1 MIPTKTPNSIP
12 DDGVVRWS
20 QLTPRQ
26 PFQGKCHGLS
36 GAVMATKLY
45 KEGILQPEPDHN
57 LNKYYVFSPGSYLVK
72 HARFF
77 HLGVRY

>member
-12 DDGVVRWS
+12 DDGVVP

-26 PFQGKCHGLS
+26 PFQVKSHRLS

-45 KEGILQPEPDHN
+45 KEGIL
-57 LNKYYVFSPGSYLVK
+57 
-72 HARFF
+72 
-77 HLGVRY
+77 